1 MRAVHLTG
9 FSDYARVHA
18 LQERLV
24 EARRAGQIDD
34 VLLTLQHPPTITL
47 GRSRGSAA
55 HVVAP
60 GDAPV
65 VQIERGGDVTW
76 HAPGQLV
83 GYPIVALGE
92 GEQDLRAFLRAL
104 EDSVVVVL
112 GGLGVVAGRD
122 DRNTGVWVD
131 CEDGARRKICSLGVA
146 CRGWVTWH
154 GLALNV
160 DNELADFAR
169 VQPCGFGAEVMTRL
183 ADHVRPCPTADA
195 LVPALRAAIALR
207 LGRPLQGCAEMS
219 LDEAE
224 DSMFGGNA
232 G

>member
-9 FSDYARVHA
+9 LSDYARVHA

-34 VLLTLQHPPTITL
+34 LLLTLQHPPTITL
-47 GRSRGSAA
+47 GRARGSAA

-104 EDSVVVVL
+104 EDGVVAL
-112 GGLGVVAGRD
+112 LAGLGVASGRD
-122 DRNTGVWVD
+122 ERNTGVWVD
-131 CEDGARRKICSLGVA
+131 CADGERRKICSLGVA

-169 VQPCGFGAEVMTRL
+169 IQPCGFGAEVMTRL
-183 ADHVRPCPTADA
+183 ADHVEPCPGADA
-195 LVPALRAAIALR
+195 LVPLLRTALAAR
-207 LGRPLQGCAEMS
+207 LGRPLGDEREMS
-219 LDEAE
+219 LEEAE
-224 DSMFGGNA
+224 QSLFG
-232 G
+232 

>member
-9 FSDYARVHA
+9 LSDYARVHA

-47 GRSRGSAA
+47 GRARGSAG

-92 GEQDLRAFLRAL
+92 GEQDLRAYLGAL
-104 EDSVVVVL
+104 EDAVVMVL
-112 GGLGVVAGRD
+112 EGQGVVGGRD
-122 DRNTGVWVD
+122 ERNTGVWVD
-131 CEDGARRKICSLGVA
+131 CADGARRKICSLGVA

-160 DNELADFAR
+160 DNDLADFAR
-169 VQPCGFGAEVMTRL
+169 VQPCGFGADVMTRL
-183 ADHVRPCPTADA
+183 ADHVPDCPTPDE
-195 LVPALRAAIALR
+195 LVPALRVALATR
-207 LGRPLQGCAEMS
+207 LRRSLGGCAEMS

-224 DSMFGGNA
+224 VSLFDGNA
-232 G
+232 A